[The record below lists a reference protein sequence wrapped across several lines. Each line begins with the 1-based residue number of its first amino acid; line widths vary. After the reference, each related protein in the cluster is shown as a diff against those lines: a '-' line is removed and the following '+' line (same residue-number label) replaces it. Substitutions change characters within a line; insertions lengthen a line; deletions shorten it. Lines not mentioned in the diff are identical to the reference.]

1 MFYIYRVRNI
11 QIRIPAT
18 MMSSSS
24 TYLQDKLADLRK
36 MLIGGS
42 GVTCTADDVRI
53 DMGMGTGSKTPLSS
67 TEKPH
72 RRRSPTQ
79 PPIIISV
86 DGNIGAGKSTIIS
99 QLKGTFKGMP
109 NVLFIQEP
117 VDTVWNTV
125 VDERGETLLSN
136 FYSNP
141 EKHAFTFQMMAYI
154 SRLSI
159 LKEAVANL
167 DYDIIITERS
177 LETDRN
183 VFEKMLH
190 DSGVISKMEHTVYNM
205 WFDEFYAPV
214 RCSAIIY
221 IRASVDTCMARI
233 QQRSREGETVSRD
246 YITQCVK
253 YHEDWIMNDS
263 RKRLVVDADSDSVFN
278 EEMRDRKIL
287 QIVSFIHS
295 LCT

>member
-1 MFYIYRVRNI
+1 M
-11 QIRIPAT
+11 
-18 MMSSSS
+18 SSS
-24 TYLQDKLADLRK
+24 TYIQDKLATLRK
-36 MLIGGS
+36 RLGGGS
-42 GVTCTADDVRI
+42 VTAAADDVRI
-53 DMGMGTGSKTPLSS
+53 DMETGSKSPLSYS
-67 TEKPH
+67 ENLH
-72 RRRSPTQ
+72 RRRSPDQ

-99 QLKGTFKGMP
+99 QLKDTFKGMP
-109 NVLFIQEP
+109 NVLFIHEP

-125 VDERGETLLSN
+125 VDDRGETLLSN

-141 EKHAFTFQMMAYI
+141 QKHAFTFQMMAYI

-159 LKEAVANL
+159 LKEAVSNL
-167 DYDIIITERS
+167 AYDIIITERC

-190 DSGVISKMEHTVYNM
+190 DNGVVSKMEHTVYNM

-214 RCSAIIY
+214 RCNAIIY

-263 RKRLVVDADSDSVFN
+263 RKRIIVDADIDSVYN
-278 EEMRDRKIL
+278 EEMRDQKIL
-287 QIVSFIHS
+287 QIVTFIHS
-295 LCT
+295 VC

>member
-1 MFYIYRVRNI
+1 
-11 QIRIPAT
+11 
-18 MMSSSS
+18 
-24 TYLQDKLADLRK
+24 
-36 MLIGGS
+36 
-42 GVTCTADDVRI
+42 
-53 DMGMGTGSKTPLSS
+53 
-67 TEKPH
+67 
-72 RRRSPTQ
+72 
-79 PPIIISV
+79 
-86 DGNIGAGKSTIIS
+86 
-99 QLKGTFKGMP
+99 
-109 NVLFIQEP
+109 

-136 FYSNP
+136 FYSNS

-159 LKEAVANL
+159 LKKAVGNM
-167 DYDIIITERS
+167 DYDIIITERC

-190 DSGVISKMEHTVYNM
+190 DNGVISKMEHTVYNM
-205 WFDEFYAPV
+205 WFDEFYTPV
-214 RCSAIIY
+214 RCNAIIY

-263 RKRLVVDADSDSVFN
+263 RKRLIVDADSDSVYN

-295 LCT
+295 LCS

>member
-1 MFYIYRVRNI
+1 
-11 QIRIPAT
+11 
-18 MMSSSS
+18 MSLSS
-24 TYLQDKLADLRK
+24 YLQDKLATLRTTFGY
-36 MLIGGS
+36 GGG
-42 GVTCTADDVRI
+42 GVTSTADDVRI
-53 DMGMGTGSKTPLSS
+53 DMGSGSETPLSS
-67 TEKPH
+67 NEKPY
-72 RRRSPTQ
+72 RRRTPNH

-99 QLKGTFKGMP
+99 QLKTAFKCMP

-117 VDTVWNTV
+117 VDTIWNTV

-154 SRLSI
+154 SRLSM
-159 LKEAVANL
+159 LKEAVSNL
-167 DYDIIITERS
+167 DYDVIITERC

-190 DSGVISKMEHTVYNM
+190 DTGVISKMEHAVYNM

-214 RCSAIIY
+214 RCNAIIY

-233 QQRSREGETVSRD
+233 RQRSREGEAMSRD

-263 RKRLVVDADSDSVFN
+263 RKRLIVDADSDSVFD

-287 QIVSFIHS
+287 QIVGFIHS

>member
-1 MFYIYRVRNI
+1 MNVVLYIQSQEY
-11 QIRIPAT
+11 IPTT

-24 TYLQDKLADLRK
+24 TYIQDKLATLRK
-36 MLIGGS
+36 KLIGGS
-42 GVTCTADDVRI
+42 VTSTADDIRI
-53 DMGMGTGSKTPLSS
+53 DMGTGSGTPLSS
-67 TEKPH
+67 SEKPH
-72 RRRSPTQ
+72 RRRSPNQ

-99 QLKGTFKGMP
+99 QLKTTFKDMP
-109 NVLFIQEP
+109 NVRFIQEP

-125 VDERGETLLSN
+125 VDESGETLLSN

-141 EKHAFTFQMMAYI
+141 EKHAFTFQMLAYI

-159 LKEAVANL
+159 LKEAVSNL
-167 DYDIIITERS
+167 DYDIIITERC

-214 RCSAIIY
+214 RCNAIIY

-233 QQRSREGETVSRD
+233 KQRSREGETVSRD
-246 YITQCVK
+246 YITQCVQ
-253 YHEDWIMNDS
+253 YHENWIMNDS
-263 RKRLVVDADSDSVFN
+263 RKRLIVDADSDSVFN
-278 EEMRDRKIL
+278 EEMRDKKIL

-295 LCT
+295 LCI

>member
-1 MFYIYRVRNI
+1 MRKLRYQTQYIHTVM
-11 QIRIPAT
+11 PL
-18 MMSSSS
+18 SS
-24 TYLQDKLADLRK
+24 YIQDKLATLK
-36 MLIGGS
+36 KKLGGGG
-42 GVTCTADDVRI
+42 GVTATADDVRI
-53 DMGMGTGSKTPLSS
+53 DMGMGTGSKTHLSS
-67 TEKPH
+67 IENPH
-72 RRRSPTQ
+72 RRRSPNQ

-99 QLKGTFKGMP
+99 QLKNTFKDMP

-141 EKHAFTFQMMAYI
+141 GKHAFTFQMMAYI
-154 SRLSI
+154 SRLSM
-159 LKEAVANL
+159 LKEAVSNL

-190 DSGVISKMEHTVYNM
+190 DNGVITKMEHTVYNM
-205 WFDEFYAPV
+205 WFDEFYTPV

-246 YITQCVK
+246 YITQCVQ
-253 YHEDWIMNDS
+253 YHEKWIMNDS
-263 RKRLVVDADSDSVFN
+263 RKRLIVDADSDSVFN
-278 EEMRDRKIL
+278 EEVRDKKIL

-295 LCT
+295 LCI

>member
-1 MFYIYRVRNI
+1 
-11 QIRIPAT
+11 
-18 MMSSSS
+18 MSLSS
-24 TYLQDKLADLRK
+24 YLQDKLATLRTT
-36 MLIGGS
+36 LGYGGG
-42 GVTCTADDVRI
+42 GVTSTADDVRI
-53 DMGMGTGSKTPLSS
+53 DMGSGSETPLSS
-67 TEKPH
+67 SETPY
-72 RRRSPTQ
+72 RRRAPNH

-99 QLKGTFKGMP
+99 QLKTAFKCMP

-117 VDTVWNTV
+117 VDTIWNTV

-154 SRLSI
+154 SRLSM
-159 LKEAVANL
+159 LKEAVSNL
-167 DYDIIITERS
+167 DYDIIITERC

-190 DSGVISKMEHTVYNM
+190 DNGIISKMEHTVYNM

-263 RKRLVVDADSDSVFN
+263 RKRLIVDADHDSVFD

-295 LCT
+295 LCV

>member
-1 MFYIYRVRNI
+1 M
-11 QIRIPAT
+11 PL
-18 MMSSSS
+18 SS
-24 TYLQDKLADLRK
+24 YLQDKLTNLRK
-36 MLIGGS
+36 KLGGGGG
-42 GVTCTADDVRI
+42 GVTSTADEVRI
-53 DMGMGTGSKTPLSS
+53 DMGMGTGSGSGTPLSS

-99 QLKGTFKGMP
+99 QLKDTFKGMP

-141 EKHAFTFQMMAYI
+141 EKHAFAFQMLAYI

-159 LKEAVANL
+159 LKKAVGNL
-167 DYDIIITERS
+167 DYDIIITERC

-190 DSGVISKMEHTVYNM
+190 DNGVISKMEHTVYNM
-205 WFDEFYAPV
+205 WFDEFYTPV
-214 RCSAIIY
+214 RCNAIIY
-221 IRASVDTCMARI
+221 IRASVDTCMDRI
-233 QQRSREGETVSRD
+233 RQRSREGETVSRD

-253 YHEDWIMNDS
+253 YHEDWIMNES
-263 RKRLVVDADSDSVFN
+263 RKRLIIDADCDSVFN
-278 EEMRDRKIL
+278 EENRDRKIL

-295 LCT
+295 LCS